1 VSREAALV
9 PSPIGPL
16 SLTWEGGLTSEGGA
30 LTGLYTDAQAS
41 ELATFQLVDDT
52 DRRFDAAIQQLGE
65 YFTGER
71 RDFELPLRTP
81 STVGT
86 PFQRRVWEALRAIPY
101 GETISYAELATR
113 LGQPSAVR
121 AVGGAVGRNPWG
133 IVVPCHRVVGSG
145 GTLTGFAG
153 GLARKRWLLEHEGV
167 RVVGGKSQDDPKAR
181 LAGRQLALGIAR

>member
-1 VSREAALV
+1 MSREAALV

>member
-1 VSREAALV
+1 MSREAALV

-71 RDFELPLRTP
+71 RDFELPL
-81 STVGT
+81 
-86 PFQRRVWEALRAIPY
+86 
-101 GETISYAELATR
+101 
-113 LGQPSAVR
+113 
-121 AVGGAVGRNPWG
+121 
-133 IVVPCHRVVGSG
+133 
-145 GTLTGFAG
+145 
-153 GLARKRWLLEHEGV
+153 
-167 RVVGGKSQDDPKAR
+167 
-181 LAGRQLALGIAR
+181 